1 MIPLEFKIAIEA
13 PVASVYEFMLGL
25 KSKTTYEH
33 WTSVF
38 NPTSTYEGSW
48 DKGSKILF
56 LGVDEQ
62 GERGGMV
69 SRIVENQRNQRVS
82 IQHYG
87 LLKGN
92 EEITNGPEV
101 AQWANGMEQYTFEEH
116 EGTTTLT
123 VEMDTAKAFE
133 SYMNEHYPKAL
144 AKLKMLCEQ

>member
-1 MIPLEFKIAIEA
+1 MIPLQFKVNIQAT
-13 PVASVYEFMLGL
+13 VGTVYEFMLGL
-25 KSKTTYEH
+25 NSKTTYEQ

-48 DKGSKILF
+48 DQGSKILF
-56 LGVDEQ
+56 VGIDEQ

-69 SRIVENQRNQRVS
+69 SRIVENQRNQLVS

-87 LLKGN
+87 LLKGS
-92 EEITNGPEV
+92 EEITEGPEV
-101 AQWANGMEQYTFEEH
+101 AQWANGMEQYIFEEQR
-116 EGTTTLT
+116 GTTTLT
-123 VEMDTAKAFE
+123 VEMDTAEAFE